1 MKYAKGVFRINDKTK
16 EIFAR
21 ENVYNQKSP
30 KINTE
35 NLALRHLRV
44 I

>member
-1 MKYAKGVFRINDKTK
+1 MKDTKEFSRINDQTE

-35 NLALRHLRV
+35 SLSLCDLHV
-44 I
+44 V